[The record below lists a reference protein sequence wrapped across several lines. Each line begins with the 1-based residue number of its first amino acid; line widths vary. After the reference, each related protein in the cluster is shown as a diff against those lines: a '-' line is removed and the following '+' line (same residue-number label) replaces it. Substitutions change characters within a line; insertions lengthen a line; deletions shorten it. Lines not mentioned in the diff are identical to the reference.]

1 MKTKRSES
9 SAAGLSPGEGE
20 VNESPRP
27 DEDCVVQGMVEV
39 CDEEDMQETL
49 QARRSHSPPPPQA
62 SGVDTDDLLAQEID
76 AEISASAAVGSLSGS
91 ACEPD
96 ATGVPKPSEGDKVD
110 ASNDDASGSTVG
122 ASVDLKSDQRSPMKD
137 NDSGV
142 DRDQEEAGTE
152 GKGLSSDISHNREFQ
167 AVKLAAVQLLAI
179 KTLSSIITC
188 GRFRELLLVPRATP
202 QPDGSQEKS
211 LLEDLAAQ
219 KDEDLKS
226 AVRSIVRHLVH
237 RATMP
242 SPFRRVVSLSELE
255 RSFTVLHTDII
266 RTMAEE
272 QLGLP
277 VVEGQW
283 FVSSFQTTS

>member
-1 MKTKRSES
+1 MIQGVVEVCTEEDPQGIPQVGQSHTPALPPAEGADTDDQAAQETDMELCAAAA
-9 SAAGLSPGEGE
+9 AAGLS
-20 VNESPRP
+20 
-27 DEDCVVQGMVEV
+27 
-39 CDEEDMQETL
+39 
-49 QARRSHSPPPPQA
+49 
-62 SGVDTDDLLAQEID
+62 D
-76 AEISASAAVGSLSGS
+76 AV
-91 ACEPD
+91 CEPD
-96 ATGVPKPSEGDKVD
+96 ATEVD
-110 ASNDDASGSTVG
+110 IPTDDDHVDPSNDMSESTDDAFV
-122 ASVDLKSDQRSPMKD
+122 ALKPDEKVPLQDK
-137 NDSGV
+137 DSGV
-142 DRDQEEAGTE
+142 DRDQEEVSAERRGP
-152 GKGLSSDISHNREFQ
+152 SSDISHNREFQ

-188 GRFRELLLVPRATP
+188 GRFRELLLVPRATL

-226 AVRSIVRHLVH
+226 AVRSIMRHLVH

-277 VVEGQW
+277 VAEGW
-283 FVSSFQTTS
+283 WTAI

>member
-1 MKTKRSES
+1 MSES
-9 SAAGLSPGEGE
+9 ERPLKGGEDGKGPG
-20 VNESPRP
+20 V
-27 DEDCVVQGMVEV
+27 VEV
-39 CDEEDMQETL
+39 CIEAVSEDGGHPH
-49 QARRSHSPPPPQA
+49 APAPSHSPGP
-62 SGVDTDDLLAQEID
+62 DTDAQAAQE
-76 AEISASAAVGSLSGS
+76 AGVETSTSAATASDS
-91 ACEPD
+91 ACVSD
-96 ATGVPKPSEGDKVD
+96 AAQVPSPADDDVQVDSPKDPSE
-110 ASNDDASGSTVG
+110 STDG
-122 ASVDLKSDQRSPMKD
+122 ASSAPRPEPVPDKD
-137 NDSGV
+137 KDSGV
-142 DRDQEEAGTE
+142 DRDQEEACSE
-152 GKGLSSDISHNREFQ
+152 RKGPSSDIAHNREFQ

-179 KTLSSIITC
+179 KTLSSVVTC

-226 AVRSIVRHLVH
+226 AVRSIMRHLVH

-255 RSFTVLHTDII
+255 RSFAVLHTDII

-277 VVEGQW
+277 VAEGQSPHLW
-283 FVSSFQTTS
+283 PVCLSLPALRSP